1 MPFFIRKN
9 NTISKK
15 MPFVVAKMQSK
26 PACARGRSQG
36 KRLGGRWAQDQ
47 DQDQSGKKVRKI
59 HTHTQREKET
69 KRRSAL
75 MHKSICCV

>member
-26 PACARGRSQG
+26 PACARGDPRESGLGGGGPRTRTKTSQG
-36 KRLGGRWAQDQ
+36 KK
-47 DQDQSGKKVRKI
+47 SEKY
-59 HTHTQREKET
+59 THTPRERR
-69 KRRSAL
+69 KRREGAR
-75 MHKSICCV
+75 